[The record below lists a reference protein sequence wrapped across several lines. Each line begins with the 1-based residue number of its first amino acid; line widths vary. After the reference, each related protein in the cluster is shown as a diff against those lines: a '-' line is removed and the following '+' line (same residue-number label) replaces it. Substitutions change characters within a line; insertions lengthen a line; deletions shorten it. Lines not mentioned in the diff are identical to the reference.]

1 MGYSSAIRLCLCIF
15 FALSIVSSA
24 RLSLSFPENEKM
36 VVRGRSLMMVHMT
49 NDYDEPSANRRHN
62 PPGGRRGGGRR
73 GGR

>member
-36 VVRGRSLMMVHMT
+36 VVRGRSLMMVHT

>member
-24 RLSLSFPENEKM
+24 RLKLSFPENEKM
-36 VVRGRSLMMVHMT
+36 VVRGRSLMMVHA
-49 NDYDEPSANRRHN
+49 NDYDEPSANGRHN

>member
-1 MGYSSAIRLCLCIF
+1 
-15 FALSIVSSA
+15 
-24 RLSLSFPENEKM
+24 
-36 VVRGRSLMMVHMT
+36 MMVHMT

>member
-1 MGYSSAIRLCLCIF
+1 MGYSTAIRLCLCIF

-24 RLSLSFPENEKM
+24 RLSLSFPENEKL
-36 VVRGRSLMMVHMT
+36 VVRGRSLMMVHT
-49 NDYDEPSANRRHN
+49 NDYDEPSANGRHN